1 MAKRQKSKPIHQ
13 MTVRDFERM
22 FPDEEACR
30 VYLAEHRWPE
40 FVTCPRCGN
49 PEVKPHARAFHWVC
63 YACAP
68 RNNYRFSV
76 LVGTIFENSNVDLR
90 QWFRVI
96 HLMLTSKKEISALQ
110 VHRYMDFG
118 SYATAWY
125 MRHRIRAGLA
135 NEDFRKLMGI
145 LVVDETFVG
154 GKAKNRHWE
163 KRGGPGGG
171 GIGIGQNA
179 NCRGGRAQGESR

>member
-1 MAKRQKSKPIHQ
+1 MAEGRCCLYSTPRRLAPRGGCDDGWLGRENHRSYAVPLRSDGGALPKRSGKIL
-13 MTVRDFERM
+13 TVSTSRASRENASQLLHS
-22 FPDEEACR
+22 P
-30 VYLAEHRWPE
+30 
-40 FVTCPRCGN
+40 TPRCGN

-76 LVGTIFENSNVDLR
+76 LVGTIFKNSNVDLR

-96 HLMLTSKKEISALQ
+96 HLILTSKKEISALQ

-125 MRHRIRAGLA
+125 DGLA
-135 NEDFRKLMGI
+135 CFSDAWPCPDLSNYETS
-145 LVVDETFVG
+145 LVWLSPPVKF
-154 GKAKNRHWE
+154 
-163 KRGGPGGG
+163 
-171 GIGIGQNA
+171 
-179 NCRGGRAQGESR
+179 